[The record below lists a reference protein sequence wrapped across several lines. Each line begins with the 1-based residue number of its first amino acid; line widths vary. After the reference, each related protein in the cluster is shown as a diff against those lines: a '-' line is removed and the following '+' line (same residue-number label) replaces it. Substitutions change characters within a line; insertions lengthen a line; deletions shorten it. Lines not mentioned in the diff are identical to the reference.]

1 VTVLASSLRVCALTA
16 IGCLAVAFAQQQE
29 KYKHP
34 AADPNHDLTAKEFF
48 TDLGANFKGLVSV
61 ESVAPVLVGGA
72 AYSIATIPE
81 QRIQAHFA
89 PGDVWG
95 RWSTPGEYIGHPFV
109 LGGISATMFAFSRKS
124 EDRRFRSL
132 SYALVQGMFMSAAIV
147 EPTKLAVRR
156 WRPDNNNRASF
167 PSGHSTESFMFA
179 TVFAEHY
186 GWKVAVPAYAI
197 ASYVAMTR
205 LEERKHHITD
215 VVAGAAIG
223 YLVGHTLSRRMR
235 NGPAKKATWQIYPSG
250 LGFVGAVS
258 IQLP

>member
-1 VTVLASSLRVCALTA
+1 
-16 IGCLAVAFAQQQE
+16 
-29 KYKHP
+29 
-34 AADPNHDLTAKEFF
+34 
-48 TDLGANFKGLVSV
+48 
-61 ESVAPVLVGGA
+61 
-72 AYSIATIPE
+72 
-81 QRIQAHFA
+81 
-89 PGDVWG
+89 
-95 RWSTPGEYIGHPFV
+95 
-109 LGGISATMFAFSRKS
+109 
-124 EDRRFRSL
+124 
-132 SYALVQGMFMSAAIV
+132 
-147 EPTKLAVRR
+147 
-156 WRPDNNNRASF
+156 
-167 PSGHSTESFMFA
+167 MFA

-250 LGFVGAVS
+250 RGFLASVS